1 MDESE
6 EEVEPEEPE
15 TNPQFEE
22 LVDISK
28 YSPTKPP
35 LGQAKVKSTKLFFT
49 FFERLEFYSQKYSW
63 LNNLDRHSSSQ
74 PCIDL

>member
-35 LGQAKVKSTKLFFT
+35 LGQAKVKYTKLFLHFSRDST
-49 FFERLEFYSQKYSW
+49 FMPRST
-63 LNNLDRHSSSQ
+63 HG
-74 PCIDL
+74 